1 MRTMI
6 KIFLLSLAMIL
17 PVQSHALPQQG
28 QLNAGPARLSNIDD
42 LKEMRIGVLMG
53 SAHEDYATKNFPN
66 ATVLQFKSPA
76 DVILAVKTDKVD
88 AALYDADPLRNI
100 LQGDATLGM
109 LDKPLFSFDIG
120 IGFNK
125 KNPAL
130 KDRFNL
136 FLAKIKED
144 GVYDE
149 MVNRWIIKGETTM
162 PEIKGNQS
170 NGLLVVGVS
179 DAGLPF
185 TIVKNNEL
193 VGFDIE
199 LSKRFA
205 AFEGKEIRFTNMD
218 FSSLISAV
226 SSGKADMIASSIYVT
241 AERQKQIAFSNAYY
255 AMATHAFALKSK
267 MAVITQTDQNKKG
280 MAKNDKLF
288 NSIEDIKNKKIG
300 VLLGSTHDVY
310 AHKHF
315 PDSEIMQY
323 KSPSDLIVAVKS
335 EKVDIAIFAKELLIE
350 MLRQD
355 STLGFFGDTFE
366 PLPVGYAFNKKNTE
380 LRDQYNKFFAGL
392 KENGTYDEM
401 IERWLKK
408 GDIKMPLI
416 NTPNK
421 NGVLVV
427 GHVSDAGLPFAS
439 IKDNQLIGF
448 NPELTKR
455 FAAYLG
461 KEVRFDDM
469 EFGSLIPALAAGKID
484 MIGMTLNITDERKA
498 KVDFG
503 DQFYEINMQF
513 FGLKKNIAA
522 YSHEKENV
530 LEAPAFWRGVV
541 DSFQSNIIAE
551 KRYLLL
557 WDGFKTTVIISILAT
572 LLGTFLG
579 GIICFLRMSKNKIFN
594 IPAKIYISILRG
606 TPVLVILMLIF
617 YVVFGSVNINPI
629 IVATI
634 AFGMNFGAYA
644 AEIFRSGI
652 EGIEKG
658 QMEAG
663 IAMGFNKLKTFIY
676 IILPQTVRR
685 ILPIYKGEFISLV
698 KMTSI
703 VGYIAVQ
710 DLTKASD
717 IIRSRTFDA
726 FFPLIMIAILYF
738 LISWVLM
745 QALDYLEK
753 ITDPKYKRQLRSK
766 S

>member
-1 MRTMI
+1 MI
-6 KIFLLSLAMIL
+6 KTLLLTLALIL
-17 PVQSHALPQQG
+17 PIQSEATTHTDNQSPSTSK
-28 QLNAGPARLSNIDD
+28 LSSVDD
-42 LKEMRIGVLMG
+42 LKDKHIGVLMG
-53 SAHEDYATKNFPN
+53 SAHESYATKTYPQ
-66 ATVLQFKSPA
+66 ATILQYKSPA
-76 DVILAVKTDKVD
+76 DVILAVKAGKVD
-88 AALYDADPLRNI
+88 AALYDAEPLREI
-100 LQGDATLGM
+100 FRQDSSLGLLGDS
-109 LDKPLFSFDIG
+109 LFSFDVG
-120 IGFNK
+120 VGFNK
-125 KNPAL
+125 KNSAL
-130 KDRFNL
+130 KDRFNT
-136 FLAKIKED
+136 FLAKVKSD
-144 GVYDE
+144 GTYKD
-149 MVNRWIIKGETTM
+149 MVNRWMIRGETNI
-162 PEIKGNQS
+162 PEIKSDNVSGV
-170 NGLLVVGVS
+170 LVVGVS

-185 TIVKNNEL
+185 AIVKDNQL

-199 LSKRFA
+199 LVKRFA
-205 AFEGKEIRFTNMD
+205 ASEGKEIKFSNMD
-218 FSSLISAV
+218 FGSLISAV

-241 AERQKQIAFSNAYY
+241 EERKKQIDFSDAYY
-255 AMATHAFALKSK
+255 QMGTRVFALKSNIATVNSEEK
-267 MAVITQTDQNKKG
+267 KVTPAISNK
-280 MAKNDKLF
+280 LI
-288 NSIEDIKNKKIG
+288 NSSEDIKNKKIG

-315 PDSEIMQY
+315 PDAEIMQY
-323 KSPSDLIVAVKS
+323 KSLSGVLLAVKL
-335 EKVDIAIFAKELLIE
+335 EKVDVAIFAKELLIE
-350 MLRQD
+350 MLHQD
-355 STLGFFGDTFE
+355 TSLGLIGNTFE

-392 KENGTYDEM
+392 KENGTYNEM
-401 IERWLKK
+401 VDRWIKK
-408 GDIKMPLI
+408 GEFKMPLI

-448 NPELTKR
+448 NIELTKR

-469 EFGSLIPALAAGKID
+469 EFGSLIPALAAGKVD
-484 MIGMTLNITDERKA
+484 MLGMTLNITEERKT

-522 YSHEKENV
+522 YSLEKKNV
-530 LEAPAFWRGVV
+530 LKVPTFWSGVV
-541 DSFQSNIIAE
+541 NSFQSNIIDE

-557 WDGFKTTVIISILAT
+557 WEGFKTTVIISILAT
-572 LLGTFLG
+572 LFGTLLGS
-579 GIICFLRMSKNKIFN
+579 IICFLRMSKNNLLN

-606 TPVLVILMLIF
+606 TPVLVILMIIF

-652 EGIEKG
+652 DGIDKG

-663 IAMGFNKLKTFIY
+663 ISMGFNKLKTFIY

-745 QALDYLEK
+745 QVLDYLEK